1 MVARLK
7 NLKKLIAASSTVA
20 AVWASVASD
29 GVIVDSEL
37 EQLAIAAIGLFV
49 TWLVKNEEP
58 ADA

>member
-7 NLKKLIAASSTVA
+7 NVKKLLAASATVA
-20 AVWASVASD
+20 GVWASVASD